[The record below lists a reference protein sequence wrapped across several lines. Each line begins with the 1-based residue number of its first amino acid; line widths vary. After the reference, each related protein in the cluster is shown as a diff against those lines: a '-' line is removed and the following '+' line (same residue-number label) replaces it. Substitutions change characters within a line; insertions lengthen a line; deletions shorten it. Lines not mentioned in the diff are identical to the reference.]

1 MGEQNDLE
9 RGGVKSFIYK
19 EGRPKRNSNF
29 LAFLFVVGV
38 AGVVAFAVLAVTTQ
52 NSKNSCPC
60 ANPYK
65 QLGYDR
71 LYDITECH
79 KDNSFMECF
88 NRKTNQWIR
97 YTGLAGGCGALI
109 VLSLAALRYS

>member
-1 MGEQNDLE
+1 MAPPP
-9 RGGVKSFIYK
+9 
-19 EGRPKRNSNF
+19 RPPGPTLHPRHNTPPSNHASNF

-52 NSKNSCPC
+52 DSKNSCPC

-71 LYDITECH
+71 LYDITVRRH
-79 KDNSFMECF
+79 
-88 NRKTNQWIR
+88 
-97 YTGLAGGCGALI
+97 
-109 VLSLAALRYS
+109 